1 MTAATVAPARA
12 RAVADLFTAY
22 LETGRAAPGL
32 FAPDVFVDFT
42 MPTWRL
48 QARGVD
54 DALAL
59 RRGGHPGPGR
69 VLRSRFDP
77 TPAGFVLEVEESWD
91 DAADGDDAAADADAA
106 GHWYCRELFRADLS
120 PAGITELAVYCTGD
134 WSAARVAEHA
144 RTVALIR
151 P

>member
-1 MTAATVAPARA
+1 MTAVEAPTAT
-12 RAVADLFTAY
+12 RAVAELFLAY
-22 LETGRAAPGL
+22 LETGEARPGL

-48 QARGVD
+48 QAQGVE

-59 RRGGHPGPGR
+59 RRAGHPAPGS
-69 VLRSRFDP
+69 VVRSRFDP
-77 TPAGFVLEVEESWD
+77 TPTGFVLEVEEAWD
-91 DAADGDDAAADADAA
+91 DG
-106 GHWYCRELFRADLS
+106 GEQWYCRELFRADVG

-134 WSAARVAEHA
+134 WSPARVAQHA
-144 RTVALIR
+144 RSVTLIR